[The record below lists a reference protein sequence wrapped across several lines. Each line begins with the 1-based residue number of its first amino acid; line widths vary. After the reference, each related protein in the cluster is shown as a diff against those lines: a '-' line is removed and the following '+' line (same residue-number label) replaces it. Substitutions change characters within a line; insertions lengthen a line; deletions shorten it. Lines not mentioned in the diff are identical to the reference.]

1 MPPSYTISLPSGQ
14 FATDGQTPLL
24 DAALAVGAPV
34 PFSCQ
39 RGECGAC
46 RAQVLAGRYTRIT
59 PPNESSYVPAADEL
73 LMCQCRAVSD
83 MTLRFPHWT
92 APASP
97 PRRRHASVVSRRP
110 LTPEVTELILDIQG
124 VEPFDYQPGQH
135 VRVHLA
141 DGSHR
146 CFSIAN
152 VPGAAGPR
160 RLAFHI
166 RRTPAG
172 TFTGQM
178 LPALMP
184 GDALSLDGPHG
195 ACVWPA
201 TPPAGID
208 HLVLLATG
216 TGFAGVFPI
225 LMAALDSRSLQ
236 SVTLYWGGRKPE
248 DCYASGLLDALQG
261 KDGVLRWH
269 PVLSGGAC
277 DGPSDGSSDGSLD
290 ASSRH
295 PATGQAPGRHV
306 QDVAAQAGHDWAR
319 TMVYACGNGAMVR
332 AAQARLRAVGLPEGR
347 FHSEAFLPA
356 DDSRP
361 SQTPRQPPHPW
372 ERVGERFTLD
382 GILQARQRS
391 MAAVHE
397 IAALITPGI
406 TTGDAIALAD
416 QHLRRMGA
424 SHNWHPTY
432 VRFGADSQSPAVQP
446 TDRRR
451 ALGKDDIFV
460 VDIGPVWDGYEGD
473 YGDTFVT
480 GDNADRQRCAQAARD
495 VFQRARLAWL
505 DGLTG
510 QALYDLADVYA
521 HEYGCA
527 LVHDIAGHRVSDFP
541 HALYGKHRLA
551 NADFVPGDGI
561 WVLEIQVRDLRLPIG
576 AFYEDVLLRPLT
588 A

>member
-1 MPPSYTISLPSGQ
+1 MTLRYTISLSFGQ
-14 FATDGQTPLL
+14 FASDGQASIL
-24 DAALAVGAPV
+24 DAALAVGTPV

-39 RGECGAC
+39 RGECGSC
-46 RAQVLAGRYTRIT
+46 RAQVLAGRYEPIA
-59 PPNESSYVPAADEL
+59 PPTERSYVPAADEL
-73 LMCQCRAVSD
+73 LMCQCRAASD
-83 MTLRFPHWT
+83 LTLRFPHWA
-92 APASP
+92 APAGA
-97 PRRRHASVVSRRP
+97 PRQRRASVVSRRP
-110 LTPEVTELILDIQG
+110 LTADVTELIVDIEG
-124 VEPFDYQPGQH
+124 AEPFDYQPGQH
-135 VRVHLA
+135 VRWRLD

-146 CFSIAN
+146 SFSIAN
-152 VPGAAGPR
+152 APGAAGPQ

-172 TFTGQM
+172 RFTNQV

-201 TPPAGID
+201 TPPGGID

-236 SVTLYWGGRKPE
+236 SVTLYWGGRQRE
-248 DCYASGLLDALQG
+248 DCYASGLLNALQG
-261 KDGVLRWH
+261 KDGVFRWH
-269 PVLSGGAC
+269 PVLSGGSSA
-277 DGPSDGSSDGSLD
+277 GPSEGSS
-290 ASSRH
+290 
-295 PATGQAPGRHV
+295 QAPSANGATGRHV
-306 QDVAAQAGHDWAR
+306 QDVALDAGHDWAR
-319 TMVYACGNGAMVR
+319 TLVYACGNSAMVR
-332 AAQARLRAVGLPEGR
+332 AAQACLRAAGLPEGR
-347 FHSEAFLPA
+347 FLSEAFLPA
-356 DDSRP
+356 AGPGADLA
-361 SQTPRQPPHPW
+361 PRHPAHPW

-382 GILQARQRS
+382 GILAARQRS
-391 MAAVHE
+391 MDAVHE
-397 IAALITPGI
+397 IAALMTPGI

-432 VRFGADSQSPAVQP
+432 VRFGADSQSPAVHP

-451 ALGKDDIFV
+451 TLGEDDIFV

-480 GDNADRQRCAQAARD
+480 GADADRQRCAQAARD
-495 VFQRARLAWL
+495 VFKRTRLAWL

-510 QALYDLADVYA
+510 QALYDVADDYA

-527 LVHDIAGHRVSDFP
+527 LVRDIAGHRVSDFP
-541 HALYGKHRLA
+541 HALYGKHQLA
-551 NADFVPGDGI
+551 NADFIPGDGI

-576 AFYEDVLLRPLT
+576 AFYEDVLLRPAT